1 MKKQYLLL
9 TALLAFVFLPFI
21 ASAQY
26 DFSAITSNGQTLYYR
41 ITSDNTVSVVKP
53 GGEYQSYGSSWRGY
67 TQPSGNLIIPSTVS
81 HNNITYTV
89 TYIGFCAFYGCSE
102 LTSIVIPNS
111 VTSMASY
118 AFSFCSGLTSI
129 NIPNTFTSI
138 SNNGFRGCSSL
149 TSINIPN
156 SVTLIDIYAFDLC
169 YGLTSITIPNSVTTL
184 EWGSFGNCTGLTSI
198 TIGSSVNHIVF
209 NAFSGCSGVSSII
222 VDSSNITYDSRNN
235 CNAIIHTSSNEL
247 VRGCQNTIITNSIT
261 SIGIEAFSGCR
272 FVSMTIPNNI
282 TIIKDRAFSN
292 CDNLESIVIPSSV
305 DSIGEGAFSND
316 SNITTITSL
325 AVLPPI
331 LGVDAFLNVHTTI
344 PIYVPCGAEAAY
356 RADTSWN
363 HFTNI
368 IGTCP
373 RIIAQSSDSTMGT
386 VTGGGSY
393 GVGDTAI
400 LTAIPVCGNRFVQWN
415 DGDTSNPR
423 QIIVYDNDTF
433 TAQFRYIP
441 YPVAISSGDTL
452 TFSIVDCNAHTAAL
466 CNPQTGGGINISG
479 NLTVPSYVY
488 INGDYYTVTTIGSC
502 ALWHCDSLTS
512 VTLPNSITTIEQYA
526 FGWDFNLTSITL
538 PSSLTNIRYCAF
550 MCCTG
555 LQSITLPNNLT
566 TIEYGAFAECNSL
579 TSVHIPASV
588 TYIENQIFARC
599 RNLTTITVDTNN
611 TVYDSRDNCNAI
623 IETATNTL
631 INACNNTTTI
641 PASVTAIGNYAFS
654 GCSNL
659 STLTVLATVPPSLGN
674 SVFSSVPNN
683 IRLIVPCGSEAAY
696 RADSG
701 WSYFT
706 NIVCPTTPSILVTGL
721 ANDSLMGS
729 VTGNGLYAEG
739 DTATLTA
746 VASCG
751 YRFDRWNDSVT
762 DNPRQVIVATDTTFT
777 AFFVSDADTVFI
789 HDTTTVRDTLML
801 HDTLLVHDTLTIHD
815 TLLVHDTLTVYDTL
829 ILHDTVGTVLAY
841 YTLTVSSAQQSGIAV
856 GSGRFSDSTVVE
868 IAAIPVEG
876 NFFVQWSDGNTENP
890 RHVTMTED
898 IT

>member
-1 MKKQYLLL
+1 M
-9 TALLAFVFLPFI
+9 
-21 ASAQY
+21 
-26 DFSAITSNGQTLYYR
+26 
-41 ITSDNTVSVVKP
+41 
-53 GGEYQSYGSSWRGY
+53 
-67 TQPSGNLIIPSTVS
+67 
-81 HNNITYTV
+81 
-89 TYIGFCAFYGCSE
+89 
-102 LTSIVIPNS
+102 
-111 VTSMASY
+111 
-118 AFSFCSGLTSI
+118 
-129 NIPNTFTSI
+129 
-138 SNNGFRGCSSL
+138 
-149 TSINIPN
+149 
-156 SVTLIDIYAFDLC
+156 
-169 YGLTSITIPNSVTTL
+169 
-184 EWGSFGNCTGLTSI
+184 
-198 TIGSSVNHIVF
+198 
-209 NAFSGCSGVSSII
+209 
-222 VDSSNITYDSRNN
+222 
-235 CNAIIHTSSNEL
+235 
-247 VRGCQNTIITNSIT
+247 
-261 SIGIEAFSGCR
+261 
-272 FVSMTIPNNI
+272 
-282 TIIKDRAFSN
+282 
-292 CDNLESIVIPSSV
+292 
-305 DSIGEGAFSND
+305 
-316 SNITTITSL
+316 
-325 AVLPPI
+325 
-331 LGVDAFLNVHTTI
+331 
-344 PIYVPCGAEAAY
+344 
-356 RADTSWN
+356 
-363 HFTNI
+363 
-368 IGTCP
+368 
-373 RIIAQSSDSTMGT
+373 
-386 VTGGGSY
+386 
-393 GVGDTAI
+393 
-400 LTAIPVCGNRFVQWN
+400 
-415 DGDTSNPR
+415 
-423 QIIVYDNDTF
+423 
-433 TAQFRYIP
+433 
-441 YPVAISSGDTL
+441 
-452 TFSIVDCNAHTAAL
+452 
-466 CNPQTGGGINISG
+466 
-479 NLTVPSYVY
+479 
-488 INGDYYTVTTIGSC
+488 
-502 ALWHCDSLTS
+502 
-512 VTLPNSITTIEQYA
+512 
-526 FGWDFNLTSITL
+526 
-538 PSSLTNIRYCAF
+538 
-550 MCCTG
+550 
-555 LQSITLPNNLT
+555 
-566 TIEYGAFAECNSL
+566 
-579 TSVHIPASV
+579 

-898 IT
+898 ITLIAIFDIPPIPTGVAESECSDAKVSVMGTTITVRGAEGVRIRVYDVQGRLMGSTPQATANQRFRMPVTGVYIVQLGNGAARRVVLR